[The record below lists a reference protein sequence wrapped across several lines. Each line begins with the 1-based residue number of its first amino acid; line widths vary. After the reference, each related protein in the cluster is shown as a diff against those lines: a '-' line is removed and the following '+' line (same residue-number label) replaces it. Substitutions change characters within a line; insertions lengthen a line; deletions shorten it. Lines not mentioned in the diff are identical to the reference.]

1 MSGLGMTL
9 SYTPFVDA
17 LSIHEQWYLLIVP
30 IVVFVAIGYKAV
42 RVGEMKGYWRN
53 VFAFVVQVLGVMA
66 VLAIAFT
73 IVITVLVPML
83 APMPG

>member
-1 MSGLGMTL
+1 MSGLTL
-9 SYTPFVDA
+9 AYRPFIDA
-17 LSIHEQWYLLIVP
+17 LSIHDHWYLLIIP
-30 IVVFVAIGYKAV
+30 MVVFVAIGYKAV
-42 RVGEMKGYWRN
+42 RVSEMKGYWRN

>member
-1 MSGLGMTL
+1 MSSDFVTL
-9 SYTPFVDA
+9 AYTPFVDA
-17 LSIHEQWYLLIVP
+17 MSVHEQWYLLIVP
-30 IVVFVAIGYKAV
+30 MVFFVAVGYKAV
-42 RVGEMKGYWRN
+42 RVTDMKGYWRN

-66 VLAIAFT
+66 VLAVGFT